1 MSLLGPGAQGAAR
14 PRSLRWRLLA
24 ATIVAGAAALLL
36 AGLVLAGLFRE
47 QVLRQFEQTLT
58 AQLDLLTA
66 RLDFDADGRPRL
78 DAAEAADPR
87 WARPYSGWYWQV
99 DAAGAPPRRGVLR
112 SRSLWD
118 AELAAPVDAL
128 SPGLVHVHETAGP
141 GGATLLLVERT
152 VRPDVGGGS
161 WRLLV
166 AADLTQTAAAVERFN
181 GVLAASLAALLALLA
196 AAAAAQVAV
205 GLAPLKRLRESL
217 RALHEGQSQR
227 LQGRFPAE
235 VQGLVDDFNAVLG
248 RHDAVVERART
259 QAGNLAHALKTPLAT
274 LVQAAEASQRQP
286 DAQAGLP
293 ALVQEQV
300 ALARRHVDWH
310 LARARAAAAH
320 ALPGTRTDVAPVLE
334 GLTRAMRRLHAA
346 RGLDIVVEPGAV
358 QAGVGA
364 HPGEGAAAFAGE
376 SQDLHEMLGNLMDN
390 ACQWAH
396 HRVRAQAVIAGHGP
410 ARRLRVV
417 VDDDGP
423 GIAEPQREAA
433 LARGGRLDER
443 TPGSGLGLAIVQ
455 ELAGLY
461 GGRLGLERAPEGG
474 LRAVLELPAA
484 PAAAG
489 SARGG

>member
-1 MSLLGPGAQGAAR
+1 VNPPVPEAQGLAR

-24 ATIVAGAAALLL
+24 ATMAAGATAVLL

-66 RLDFDADGRPRL
+66 RLDFDVEGRPRL
-78 DAAEAADPR
+78 DAADAGDPR
-87 WARPYSGWYWQV
+87 WARPYGGWYWQL
-99 DAAGAPPRRGVLR
+99 DAAGAQPRRGVLR

-118 AELAAPVDAL
+118 AELAAPADTL
-128 SPGLVHVHETAGP
+128 SPGLVHVHETVGP
-141 GGATLLLVERT
+141 GGVTLLVVERT
-152 VRPDVGGGS
+152 VQPDAGGGP

-181 GVLAASLAALLALLA
+181 GALAASLAALFALLA

-217 RALHEGQSQR
+217 RALHEGRSQR

-235 VQGLVDDFNAVLG
+235 VHGLVQDFNAVLG

-286 DAQAGLP
+286 DALAALP

-334 GLTRAMRRLHAA
+334 GLARAMRRLHAA
-346 RGLDIVVEPGAV
+346 RGLEIAVEVAV
-358 QAGVGA
+358 AGPVGRRGQAV
-364 HPGEGAAAFAGE
+364 AFAGE

-390 ACQWAH
+390 ACQWASR
-396 HRVRAQAVIAGHGP
+396 RVRVHVTTAGPGP
-410 ARRLRVV
+410 AQRLRFV

-461 GGRLGLERAPEGG
+461 GGGLGLERAPEGG

-484 PAAAG
+484 PAG
-489 SARGG
+489 TDSARGG